1 MNNNI
6 PVPSSPSPAFGL
18 ALASA
23 SKVRA
28 SASHRKTY
36 SDYSHTSTGTGT
48 GTGTNTAMLLDFG
61 KENNQPNLGKK
72 NANTRTPGAKGL
84 VVVQEQQQKYS
95 SRSSKTPLGNMK
107 TNNTSASASV
117 SNSTPRIRK
126 PKPSAMGNI
135 THGSVNTNNTKSNKM
150 PTLPTTPVS
159 NMLKRKNP
167 TSTSAFNNDNGIGNG
182 ISRGTGAAAGIMSSI
197 KKKGTKLLK
206 KSQALTPPR
215 HINVGCKTTTPL
227 RRIQFSRAET
237 PGQKLDMLFAASA
250 SASATD
256 SENTSNDEN
265 GKFKV
270 RRSSIKHSRNTL
282 FAAPSPGQC
291 TLTLSP
297 KFKNAKQYEIRTS
310 EMDPTAF
317 QVEIPSHESILVNC
331 KLCATMDNYVELGGV
346 DFDFSDLMPW
356 GTRKKKVHTGIQ
368 NTRTGADS
376 GGAGRASTVLTR
388 PAAAT
393 RTNSEDL
400 HALLMG
406 TGTTGGNVVGPNTEN
421 RAGNQMIGAINTSQ
435 IGENPILANL
445 HDAVKD
451 IVVEGFFREYYE
463 DPNREDGL
471 GRVEVCVFS
480 SSELNQFYVVFRGSS
495 DVQNRPVNG
504 TQEKAGKKASRDRT
518 KRWLNS
524 STIHSR
530 KTELNIEGDIN
541 SLIMN
546 AYNCGLEH
554 QLFTLLNRLTNLRKF
569 CDVKIIG
576 HSFGGALATIVAHKY
591 ASLRPA
597 TRIRCNVFGSPR
609 VGGDTFRNDIHTLPN
624 LNIIRVERGSD
635 PFISMPEGPEW
646 KHVGHS
652 LRISQSALV
661 TSLATPAETRPVD
674 FQLHRFDKHRP
685 ASNLVTASVNSVNN
699 LRKLKIGNEIK
710 SYQKDLDKV
719 ASLNLPWIGS
729 FVGFEVEG
737 IPHGYYA

>member
-1 MNNNI
+1 MQNI
-6 PVPSSPSPAFGL
+6 PVPSSPLPSPAYG
-18 ALASA
+18 LASA
-23 SKVRA
+23 SKARG
-28 SASHRKTY
+28 SHQKY
-36 SDYSHTSTGTGT
+36 SDYSNTNSNKGGTDTG
-48 GTGTNTAMLLDFG
+48 TAMLLDFG
-61 KENNQPNLGKK
+61 KENSQPNLN
-72 NANTRTPGAKGL
+72 NANTHANNNTSSKGAKGH
-84 VVVQEQQQKYS
+84 VSQQIY
-95 SRSSKTPLGNMK
+95 SRSKPSGLKLSKQSNSNMK
-107 TNNTSASASV
+107 TATNTCASATTSTN
-117 SNSTPRIRK
+117 SSTNNSTPRIRK

-135 THGSVNTNNTKSNKM
+135 TNSVSTTNTKSNRM
-150 PTLPTTPVS
+150 PALPTTPVS

-167 TSTSAFNNDNGIGNG
+167 ASTSTYNNGNGNG
-182 ISRGTGAAAGIMSSI
+182 ISRGTGAGIMSSI

-227 RRIQFSRAET
+227 RRIPLSRAET
-237 PGQKLDMLFAASA
+237 PGQKLDMLFASA
-250 SASATD
+250 SED
-256 SENTSNDEN
+256 TSTDEN
-265 GKFKV
+265 GKLKM
-270 RRSSIKHSRNTL
+270 RGSRMKNSRNTS
-282 FAAPSPGQC
+282 FASPSPRQC
-291 TLTLSP
+291 PLTLSP
-297 KFKNAKQYEIRTS
+297 KFKNANQYEIRSS

-356 GTRKKKVHTGIQ
+356 GKKKVHTGQ
-368 NTRTGADS
+368 DNGAGSGADHTNTS
-376 GGAGRASTVLTR
+376 LMR
-388 PAAAT
+388 PVAAA

-406 TGTTGGNVVGPNTEN
+406 TGTTGEDVASTNTDN
-421 RAGNQMIGAINTSQ
+421 KLGNQTIGTMNNCAN
-435 IGENPILANL
+435 GENPILANL

-480 SSELNQFYVVFRGSS
+480 SSELNQFFVVFRGSS
-495 DVQNRPVNG
+495 DVQNRPVHG
-504 TQEKAGKKASRDRT
+504 VQEKAGKKSSKNFTTEKVAD
-518 KRWLNS
+518 KRWLSS

-530 KTELNIEGDIN
+530 KTELNIERDIN
-541 SLIMN
+541 ALIMN
-546 AYNCGLEH
+546 AYNCGLEQ

-569 CDVKIIG
+569 CDVTIIG
-576 HSFGGALATIVAHKY
+576 HSFGGALATIAAHKY

-624 LNIIRVERGSD
+624 LNIVRIERSSD
-635 PFISMPEGPEW
+635 PYISMPEGPEW

-652 LRISQSALV
+652 LRINQSALV

-719 ASLNLPWIGS
+719 SSLNLPWIGS

-737 IPHGYYA
+737 IPHGYFA